1 MEHTTAIGTLDVNG
15 RTAPLMLQTEGEFEG
30 DCYLYMDWSGLFHLE
45 NYEDITT
52 LLIDSWEEVPTA
64 GDITASLEMLAD
76 NFRVALQEE
85 TTGEN
90 NAADLLSSISDEDLL
105 WFQSVNRSNISWD
118 LDDVEEE

>member
-1 MEHTTAIGTLDVNG
+1 
-15 RTAPLMLQTEGEFEG
+15 MLQTEGEFEG

-45 NYEDITT
+45 NYGDLTT

-64 GDITASLEMLAD
+64 ADITASLEMLAD

-105 WFQSVNRSNISWD
+105 WLQSVNRSNISWD
-118 LDDVEEE
+118 LDDVEEA